1 MNKITLFGVVQG
13 VGMRPF
19 IYTLAQKLELV
30 GFVRN
35 TQVALEIILPAHKTE
50 SFLNALKKGLPPL
63 ALVEKI
69 IISPYDKTLKFN
81 DFRILES
88 KNHPLN
94 LLSQIPKDLGVCE
107 DCLREIRDKNSPYF
121 HYAFNSCAKCG
132 ARYSLLSALPY
143 DRENSAL
150 KPFKLCGF
158 CAFVYKDANNKRF
171 HIQGISCK
179 KCGITLNYKRF
190 KNDDALL
197 ECAKDIQ
204 KGKII
209 ALKGND
215 DALLECA
222 KDIQKGKIIALK
234 GLGGFALL
242 CDGRNFQTIER
253 LRLLK
258 NRPLKPF
265 ALMFKDLNT
274 AKQHAFL
281 NALECE
287 SLNST
292 SAPILLARKKPNTP
306 LAPNIAKNSP
316 FYGVILPYTPLHA
329 LLLDLLDF
337 PIVFTSANFS
347 SLPLASDEAE
357 IDALS
362 FIFDFKLT
370 HNRAIIHRIDDS
382 IAQCIDNAIRP
393 MRLAR
398 GFAPLYLTLPKR
410 SNHSPKKIL
419 ALGAEQKGHFSLL
432 DSETSILLLS
442 PFCGDLSVL
451 ENEKHFK
458 ETLNFFLKTY
468 DFKPTILACD
478 KHKNYTTTKMAF
490 DFNTPLLQ
498 VQHHHAH
505 FLANVLDA
513 LLQDPHLNHPFIGI
527 IWDGSGAYENK
538 IYGAE
543 CFVGDF
549 ERIEEIAR
557 FEEFLL
563 LGGEK
568 AIKEPK
574 RLVLEI
580 ALKHQLNKLLKRVQ
594 KHFKEDELEIFQ
606 QMHDRE
612 IQSVATN
619 SIGRLFDIVAFSL
632 DLVGTISFEA
642 ESGQVLENLALQSD
656 EIAFYP
662 FKIKNS
668 VVCLKEFYQAFE
680 KDLGVLEPERIAK
693 KFFNS
698 LVEIITALIAPFKKH
713 VVVCSGGV
721 FCNQL
726 LCEQLAKRLRG
737 LKRQYFFHKHFPP
750 NDSSIPVGQ
759 ALMAYFNPTIIKKG

>member
-35 TQVALEIILPAHKTE
+35 TQAALEIILPAHQTE
-50 SFLNALKKGLPPL
+50 SFLNALKKELPPL
-63 ALVEKI
+63 ALVEKT
-69 IISPYDKTLKFN
+69 IISPYDKALHFN

-132 ARYSLLSALPY
+132 ARYSLLNAMPY

-150 KPFKLCGF
+150 KPFKLCEF
-158 CAFVYKDANNKRF
+158 CASVYKNAHNKRF

-179 KCGITLNYKRF
+179 KCGIAFNYKRF

-197 ECAKDIQ
+197 ECAKD
-204 KGKII
+204 
-209 ALKGND
+209 L
-215 DALLECA
+215 
-222 KDIQKGKIIALK
+222 QKGKIIALK

-287 SLNST
+287 SLISA
-292 SAPILLARKKPNTP
+292 SAPILLVRKKPDTP

-347 SLPLASDEAE
+347 SLPLASDEKE
-357 IDALS
+357 IDSLH

-382 IAQCIDNAIRP
+382 IVQRVDNVIRP

-410 SNHSPKKIL
+410 SNGSPKKIL

-468 DFKPTILACD
+468 DFKPTLLACD
-478 KHKNYTTTKMAF
+478 KHKNYTTTQMAF
-490 DFNTPLLQ
+490 ELNTPLLQ

-505 FLANVLDA
+505 FLASILDA

-527 IWDGSGAYENK
+527 VWDGSGAYDNK
-538 IYGAE
+538 VYGAE
-543 CFVGDF
+543 CFVGDL
-549 ERIEEIAR
+549 ERIEEVAR
-557 FEEFLL
+557 FEEFWL
-563 LGGEK
+563 LGGQK

-594 KHFKEDELEIFQ
+594 KHFKENELEIFQ
-606 QMHDRE
+606 QMHDKK

-632 DLVGTISFEA
+632 GLVGTISFEA

-656 EIAFYP
+656 ENAFYP
-662 FKIKNS
+662 FTIKNS
-668 VVCLKEFYQAFE
+668 VVDLKEFYQAFE
-680 KDLGVLEPERIAK
+680 KDLGVLEPKRIAK

-698 LVEIITALIAPFKKH
+698 LVEIITALIAPFKEH

-726 LCEQLAKRLRG
+726 LCEQLAQRFKKLQRE
-737 LKRQYFFHKHFPP
+737 YFFHKHFPP
-750 NDSSIPVGQ
+750 NDSSIPIGQ

>member
-35 TQVALEIILPAHKTE
+35 TQAALEIILPAHKTE
-50 SFLNALKKGLPPL
+50 SFLNALKKRLPPL

-69 IISPYDKTLKFN
+69 IISPYDKALHFN
-81 DFRILES
+81 GFRILES
-88 KNHPLN
+88 KNYPLN
-94 LLSQIPKDLGVCE
+94 LLSQIPKDLGVCK

-121 HYAFNSCAKCG
+121 YYAFNSCAKCG
-132 ARYSLLSALPY
+132 ARYSLLNALPY

-150 KPFKLCGF
+150 KPFKLCEF
-158 CAFVYKDANNKRF
+158 CASVYQDPTNKRF

-179 KCGITLNYKRF
+179 KCGIALNYKRF
-190 KNDDALL
+190 K
-197 ECAKDIQ
+197 
-204 KGKII
+204 
-209 ALKGND
+209 ND

-265 ALMFKDLNT
+265 ALMFKDLNSV
-274 AKQHAFL
+274 KQHAFL

-287 SLNST
+287 SLISA
-292 SAPILLARKKPNTP
+292 SAPILLVHKKPDTQ

-347 SLPLASDEAE
+347 SLPLASDEKE
-357 IDALS
+357 IDSLH

-382 IAQCIDNAIRP
+382 IAQRVDNIIRP

-410 SNHSPKKIL
+410 SNGSPKKIL

-432 DSETSILLLS
+432 DSETSVLLLS

-468 DFKPTILACD
+468 DFKPTLLACD
-478 KHKNYTTTKMAF
+478 KHQNYTTTKMAF
-490 DFNTPLLQ
+490 ELNTPLLQ

-505 FLANVLDA
+505 FLASVLDA

-527 IWDGSGAYENK
+527 VWDGSGAYENK

-543 CFVGDF
+543 CFVGDL
-549 ERIEEIAR
+549 ERIEEVAR
-557 FEEFLL
+557 FEEFWL
-563 LGGEK
+563 LGGQK

-580 ALKHQLNKLLKRVQ
+580 ALKHQLNKLLGRVQ

-606 QMHDRE
+606 QMHDKK
-612 IQSVATN
+612 IQSIATN

-632 DLVGTISFEA
+632 DLTGTISFEA

-662 FKIKNS
+662 FEIKNS
-668 VVCLKEFYQAFE
+668 VVGLKEFYQAFE
-680 KDLGVLEPERIAK
+680 KDLGVLEPKRIAK

-698 LVEIITALIAPFKKH
+698 LVEIITALIAPFKEH

-726 LCEQLAKRLRG
+726 LCEQLAQRLRG

-750 NDSSIPVGQ
+750 NDSSIPIGQ

>member
-1 MNKITLFGVVQG
+1 MNQITLFGVVQG

-19 IYTLAQKLELV
+19 VYTLAQKLGLV
-30 GFVRN
+30 GFARN
-35 TQVALEIILPAHKTE
+35 AQAALEIVLPAHKTE

-69 IISPYDKTLKFN
+69 IISPYDKALHFN

-94 LLSQIPKDLGVCE
+94 LLSQIPKDLGVCK

-132 ARYSLLSALPY
+132 ARYSLLNALPY

-150 KPFKLCGF
+150 KPFKLCKF
-158 CAFVYKDANNKRF
+158 CASVYKDAHNKRF

-179 KCGITLNYKRF
+179 KCGIALNYKRF
-190 KNDDALL
+190 K
-197 ECAKDIQ
+197 
-204 KGKII
+204 
-209 ALKGND
+209 ND

-242 CDGRNFQTIER
+242 CDARNFQTIER

-265 ALMFKDLNT
+265 ALMFKDLKS

-292 SAPILLARKKPNTP
+292 SAPILLARKKPDTP

-347 SLPLASDEAE
+347 SLPLASDEKE
-357 IDALS
+357 IDSLH

-382 IAQCIDNAIRP
+382 IAQRVDNIIRP

-410 SNHSPKKIL
+410 SNGSPKKIL

-478 KHKNYTTTKMAF
+478 KHQNYTTTKMAF

-505 FLANVLDA
+505 FLASVLDA

-527 IWDGSGAYENK
+527 VWDGSGAYDNK
-538 IYGAE
+538 VYGAE

-557 FEEFLL
+557 FEEFWL
-563 LGGEK
+563 LGGQK

-580 ALKHQLNKLLKRVQ
+580 ALKHQLNKLLRRVQ

-606 QMHDRE
+606 QMHDKK

-680 KDLGVLEPERIAK
+680 KDLGVLEPKRIAK

-698 LVEIITALIAPFKKH
+698 LVEIITALIAPFKEH

-726 LCEQLAKRLRG
+726 LCEQLAQRLRG

-750 NDSSIPVGQ
+750 NDSSIPIGQ

>member
-1 MNKITLFGVVQG
+1 MVQG

-19 IYTLAQKLELV
+19 VYTLAQKLGLV
-30 GFVRN
+30 GFTRN
-35 TQVALEIILPAHKTE
+35 AQAALEIVLPAHKTE

-69 IISPYDKTLKFN
+69 IISPYDKALHFN

-107 DCLREIRDKNSPYF
+107 DCLCEIRDKNSPYF

-132 ARYSLLSALPY
+132 ARYSLLNALPY

-150 KPFKLCGF
+150 KPFKLCKF
-158 CAFVYKDANNKRF
+158 CASTYQDPTNKRF

-179 KCGITLNYKRF
+179 KCGIALNYKRF
-190 KNDDALL
+190 K
-197 ECAKDIQ
+197 
-204 KGKII
+204 
-209 ALKGND
+209 ND

-242 CDGRNFQTIER
+242 CDARNFQTIER

-265 ALMFKDLNT
+265 ALMFKDLNS

-292 SAPILLARKKPNTP
+292 SAPILLARKKPDTQ

-347 SLPLASDEAE
+347 SLPLASNEAE
-357 IDALS
+357 IDSLS

-370 HNRAIIHRIDDS
+370 HNRTIIHRIDDS
-382 IAQCIDNAIRP
+382 IAQHVDNAIRP

-398 GFAPLYLTLPKR
+398 GFAPLYLALPKR
-410 SNHSPKKIL
+410 SNHPPKKIL

-468 DFKPTILACD
+468 DFKPTLLACD
-478 KHKNYTTTKMAF
+478 KHQNYTTTQMAF
-490 DFNTPLLQ
+490 ELNTPLLQ

-505 FLANVLDA
+505 FLASILDA

-527 IWDGSGAYENK
+527 IWDGSGAYDNK

-549 ERIEEIAR
+549 EYIEEVAR
-557 FEEFLL
+557 FEEFWL
-563 LGGEK
+563 LGGQK

-594 KHFKEDELEIFQ
+594 KHFKEDELGIFK
-606 QMHDRE
+606 QMHDKK

-662 FKIKNS
+662 FTIKNS
-668 VVCLKEFYQAFE
+668 VVDLKAFYQAFE
-680 KDLGVLEPERIAK
+680 KDLGVLEPKRIAK

-698 LVEIITALIAPFKKH
+698 LVEIITALITPFKGH

-726 LCEQLAKRLRG
+726 LCEQLAKRFKKLQRE
-737 LKRQYFFHKHFPP
+737 YFFHKHFPP

>member
-19 IYTLAQKLELV
+19 VYTLAQKLGLV
-30 GFVRN
+30 GFARN
-35 TQVALEIILPAHKTE
+35 AQAALEIVLPAHKTE

-69 IISPYDKTLKFN
+69 VISPYDKALKFN

-132 ARYSLLSALPY
+132 ARYSLLNAMPY

-158 CAFVYKDANNKRF
+158 CASTYQDPTNKRF

-179 KCGITLNYKRF
+179 KCGIALNYKRF
-190 KNDDALL
+190 K
-197 ECAKDIQ
+197 
-204 KGKII
+204 
-209 ALKGND
+209 ND

-242 CDGRNFQTIER
+242 CDARNFQTIER

-265 ALMFKDLNT
+265 ALMFKDLKS

-281 NALECE
+281 NELECE
-287 SLNST
+287 SLSSI
-292 SAPILLARKKPNTP
+292 SAPILLARKKPDTQ

-337 PIVFTSANFS
+337 PIIFTSANFS
-347 SLPLASDEAE
+347 SLPLASDEKE
-357 IDALS
+357 IDSLH

-382 IAQCIDNAIRP
+382 IVQHMDNAIRP

-410 SNHSPKKIL
+410 SNHPPKKIL

-432 DSETSILLLS
+432 DSETSVVLLS

-468 DFKPTILACD
+468 DFKPTLLACD
-478 KHKNYTTTKMAF
+478 KHQNYTTTQMAF

-505 FLANVLDA
+505 FLASVLDA

-527 IWDGSGAYENK
+527 IWDGSGAYDNK
-538 IYGAE
+538 VYGAE
-543 CFVGDF
+543 CFVGDL
-549 ERIEEIAR
+549 ERIEEVAR
-557 FEEFLL
+557 FEEFWL
-563 LGGEK
+563 LGGQK
-568 AIKEPK
+568 AIKEPR

-606 QMHDRE
+606 QMHDKK

-656 EIAFYP
+656 ENAFYP
-662 FKIKNS
+662 FEIKNS
-668 VVCLKEFYQAFE
+668 VVRLKEFYQAFE

-698 LVEIITALIAPFKKH
+698 LIEIITALIAPFKEH

-726 LCEQLAKRLRG
+726 LCEQLAKRLKKLQRE
-737 LKRQYFFHKHFPP
+737 YFFHKHFPP

>member
-1 MNKITLFGVVQG
+1 MQYLNQTAWKFALCNDATLLNKITLFGVVQG

-19 IYTLAQKLELV
+19 IYALAQKLELV

-35 TQVALEIILPAHKTE
+35 TQAALEIILPAHKTE

-107 DCLREIRDKNSPYF
+107 DCLCEIRDKNSPYF

-132 ARYSLLSALPY
+132 ARYSLLNALPY

-158 CAFVYKDANNKRF
+158 CASTYQDPTNKRF

-209 ALKGND
+209 ALKG
-215 DALLECA
+215 
-222 KDIQKGKIIALK
+222 
-234 GLGGFALL
+234 LGGFALL
-242 CDGRNFQTIER
+242 CDARNFQTIER

-382 IAQCIDNAIRP
+382 IVQCIDNAMRP

-410 SNHSPKKIL
+410 SNDSQKKIL
-419 ALGAEQKGHFSLL
+419 AFGAEQKGHFSLL

-478 KHKNYTTTKMAF
+478 KHKNYTTTKMACG
-490 DFNTPLLQ
+490 FNTPLLQ

-505 FLANVLDA
+505 FLASVLDA
-513 LLQDPHLNHPFIGI
+513 LLQDPHLNNPFIGI

-580 ALKHQLNKLLKRVQ
+580 ALKHQLNKLLKCVQ

-606 QMHDRE
+606 QMHDRK
-612 IQSVATN
+612 IQSIATN

-632 DLVGTISFEA
+632 DLTGTISFEA
-642 ESGQVLENLALQSD
+642 ESGQILENLALQSN

-698 LVEIITALIAPFKKH
+698 LVEIITALIMPFKEH

>member
-19 IYTLAQKLELV
+19 IYTLAQKLGLV
-30 GFVRN
+30 GFARN
-35 TQVALEIILPAHKTE
+35 AQAALEIVLPAHKTE

-69 IISPYDKTLKFN
+69 VISPYDKALHFN

-121 HYAFNSCAKCG
+121 YYAFNSCAKCG
-132 ARYSLLSALPY
+132 ARYSLLNALPY

-150 KPFKLCGF
+150 KPFKLCEF
-158 CAFVYKDANNKRF
+158 CASIYQDPTNKRF

-179 KCGITLNYKRF
+179 KCGIALNYKRF

-197 ECAKDIQ
+197 ECAKD
-204 KGKII
+204 
-209 ALKGND
+209 L
-215 DALLECA
+215 
-222 KDIQKGKIIALK
+222 QKGKIIALK

-265 ALMFKDLNT
+265 ALMFKDLNS

-281 NALECE
+281 NELECE
-287 SLNST
+287 SLISA
-292 SAPILLARKKPNTP
+292 SAPILLARKKPNVK

-347 SLPLASDEAE
+347 SLPLASDEKE
-357 IDALS
+357 IDSLH

-382 IAQCIDNAIRP
+382 IAQRVDNIIRP

-410 SNHSPKKIL
+410 SNHPPKKIL

-432 DSETSILLLS
+432 DSETSVLLLS

-468 DFKPTILACD
+468 DFKPTLLACD
-478 KHKNYTTTKMAF
+478 KHQNYTTTQMAF

-505 FLANVLDA
+505 FLASVLDA

-527 IWDGSGAYENK
+527 IWDGSGAYDNK

-549 ERIEEIAR
+549 EYIEEVAR
-557 FEEFLL
+557 FEEFWL
-563 LGGEK
+563 LGGQK

-580 ALKHQLNKLLKRVQ
+580 ALKHQLNKLLKCIQ
-594 KHFKEDELEIFQ
+594 KHFKEDELEIFK
-606 QMHDRE
+606 QMHDKK

-632 DLVGTISFEA
+632 DLTGTISFEA

-662 FKIKNS
+662 FEIKNS
-668 VVCLKEFYQAFE
+668 VVGLKEFYQAFE
-680 KDLGVLEPERIAK
+680 KDLGVLEPKRIAK

-698 LVEIITALIAPFKKH
+698 LVEIITALIAPFKEH

-726 LCEQLAKRLRG
+726 LCEQLAKRFKKLQRE
-737 LKRQYFFHKHFPP
+737 YFFHKHFPP

>member
-19 IYTLAQKLELV
+19 IYALAQKLELV

-35 TQVALEIILPAHKTE
+35 TQAALEIILPAHKTE

-69 IISPYDKTLKFN
+69 IINPYDKTLKSN

-121 HYAFNSCAKCG
+121 YYAFNSCAKCG
-132 ARYSLLSALPY
+132 ARYSLLNALPY

-150 KPFKLCGF
+150 KPFKLCKF
-158 CAFVYKDANNKRF
+158 CASVYKDAHNKRF

-179 KCGITLNYKRF
+179 KCGIALNYKRF
-190 KNDDALL
+190 K
-197 ECAKDIQ
+197 
-204 KGKII
+204 
-209 ALKGND
+209 ND

-287 SLNST
+287 SLISA
-292 SAPILLARKKPNTP
+292 SAPILLARKKPDTP

-347 SLPLASDEAE
+347 SLPLASDEKE
-357 IDALS
+357 IDSLH

-382 IAQCIDNAIRP
+382 IAQRVDNVIRP

-410 SNHSPKKIL
+410 SNHPPKKIL

-478 KHKNYTTTKMAF
+478 KHQNYTTTKMAF
-490 DFNTPLLQ
+490 ELNTPLLQ

-505 FLANVLDA
+505 FLASILDA
-513 LLQDPHLNHPFIGI
+513 LLQDPHLNHLFIGI
-527 IWDGSGAYENK
+527 VWDGSGAYENK

-549 ERIEEIAR
+549 ERIEEMAR
-557 FEEFLL
+557 FEEFWL
-563 LGGEK
+563 LGGQK

-606 QMHDRE
+606 QMHDKK

-632 DLVGTISFEA
+632 DLTGTISFEA

-656 EIAFYP
+656 ESAFYP
-662 FKIKNS
+662 FTIKNS
-668 VVCLKEFYQAFE
+668 VVGLKEFYQAFE
-680 KDLGVLEPERIAK
+680 KDLGVLEPKRIAK

-698 LVEIITALIAPFKKH
+698 LVEIITALIAPFKEH

-750 NDSSIPVGQ
+750 NDSSIPIGQ

>member
-1 MNKITLFGVVQG
+1 MCNDATLLNKITLFGVVQG

-35 TQVALEIILPAHKTE
+35 TQAALEIILPAHQTE

-94 LLSQIPKDLGVCE
+94 LLSQIPKDLGMCE

-132 ARYSLLSALPY
+132 ARYSLLNALPY

-179 KCGITLNYKRF
+179 KCGIALNYKRF
-190 KNDDALL
+190 K
-197 ECAKDIQ
+197 
-204 KGKII
+204 
-209 ALKGND
+209 ND

-242 CDGRNFQTIER
+242 CDARNFQTIER

-347 SLPLASDEAE
+347 SLPLASDEVE

-382 IAQCIDNAIRP
+382 IAQCIDNAMRP

-410 SNHSPKKIL
+410 SNDSQKKIL
-419 ALGAEQKGHFSLL
+419 AFGAEQKGHFSLL

-478 KHKNYTTTKMAF
+478 KHKNYTTTKMACG
-490 DFNTPLLQ
+490 FNTPLLQ

-505 FLANVLDA
+505 FLASVLDA
-513 LLQDPHLNHPFIGI
+513 LLQDPHLNDPFIGI

-538 IYGAE
+538 VYGAE

-563 LGGEK
+563 LGGGK

-580 ALKHQLNKLLKRVQ
+580 ALKHQLNKLLERVQ

-606 QMHDRE
+606 QMHDKK
-612 IQSVATN
+612 IQSIATN

-632 DLVGTISFEA
+632 DLTGTISFEA

-698 LVEIITALIAPFKKH
+698 LTEIITALIVPFKEH

-750 NDSSIPVGQ
+750 NDSSIPIGQ

>member
-1 MNKITLFGVVQG
+1 MVQG

-35 TQVALEIILPAHKTE
+35 TQAALEIILPAHKTE

-69 IISPYDKTLKFN
+69 IISPYNKTLKFN

-132 ARYSLLSALPY
+132 ARYSLLNALPY

-158 CAFVYKDANNKRF
+158 CTFVYKDANNKRF

-179 KCGITLNYKRF
+179 KCGITLNYKHF

-197 ECAKDIQ
+197 ECT
-204 KGKII
+204 
-209 ALKGND
+209 
-215 DALLECA
+215 

-242 CDGRNFQTIER
+242 CDARNFQTIER

-274 AKQHAFL
+274 TKQHAFL

-382 IAQCIDNAIRP
+382 IVQCIDNAMHP

-410 SNHSPKKIL
+410 SNDSQKKIL

-468 DFKPTILACD
+468 DFKPTLLACD

-505 FLANVLDA
+505 FLASVLDA
-513 LLQDPHLNHPFIGI
+513 LLQDPHLNDPFIGI
-527 IWDGSGAYENK
+527 IWDGNGAYENK

-612 IQSVATN
+612 IQSTATN

-632 DLVGTISFEA
+632 DLTGTISFEA

-668 VVCLKEFYQAFE
+668 VVCLKDFYQAFE

-698 LVEIITALIAPFKKH
+698 LVEIITALIAPFKEH

-750 NDSSIPVGQ
+750 NDSSIPIGQ

>member
-35 TQVALEIILPAHKTE
+35 TQVALEIILPTHKTE

-132 ARYSLLSALPY
+132 ARYSLLNALPY

-158 CAFVYKDANNKRF
+158 CTFVYKDANNKRF

-209 ALKGND
+209 ALKG
-215 DALLECA
+215 
-222 KDIQKGKIIALK
+222 
-234 GLGGFALL
+234 LGGFALL
-242 CDGRNFQTIER
+242 CDARNFQTIER

-281 NALECE
+281 SALECE

-292 SAPILLARKKPNTP
+292 SAPILLARKKPDTQ

-337 PIVFTSANFS
+337 PIIFTSANFS

-357 IDALS
+357 IDSLS

-370 HNRAIIHRIDDS
+370 HNRAIIHKIDDS
-382 IAQCIDNAIRP
+382 IAQCIDNAMRP

-410 SNHSPKKIL
+410 SNDSQKKIL

-432 DSETSILLLS
+432 DSETSTLLLS

-478 KHKNYTTTKMAF
+478 KHKNYTTTQMAC

-505 FLANVLDA
+505 FLASILDA
-513 LLQDPHLNHPFIGI
+513 LLQDPHLNNPFIGI
-527 IWDGSGAYENK
+527 VWDGSGAYENK

-549 ERIEEIAR
+549 ERIEEVAR

-580 ALKHQLNKLLKRVQ
+580 ALRHQLNKLLKRVQ

-668 VVCLKEFYQAFE
+668 VVCLKDFYQAFE
-680 KDLGVLEPERIAK
+680 KDLGVLEPKRIAK

-698 LVEIITALIAPFKKH
+698 LTEIITALIAPFKEH

-750 NDSSIPVGQ
+750 NDSSIPIGQ

>member
-19 IYTLAQKLELV
+19 VYTLAQKLGLV
-30 GFVRN
+30 GFARN
-35 TQVALEIILPAHKTE
+35 AQAALEIVLPAHKTE

-63 ALVEKI
+63 ALIEKI
-69 IISPYDKTLKFN
+69 VISPYDKVLKFN

-132 ARYSLLSALPY
+132 ARYSLLNAMPY

-158 CAFVYKDANNKRF
+158 CASTYQDPTNKRF

-179 KCGITLNYKRF
+179 KCGIALTYKQL

-204 KGKII
+204 
-209 ALKGND
+209 
-215 DALLECA
+215 E
-222 KDIQKGKIIALK
+222 GKIIALK

-242 CDGRNFQTIER
+242 CDARNFKTIER

-265 ALMFKDLNT
+265 ALMFKDLNS

-287 SLNST
+287 SLNSV
-292 SAPILLARKKPNTP
+292 SAPILLARKKPNVK

-337 PIVFTSANFS
+337 PIIFTSANFS
-347 SLPLASDEAE
+347 SLPLASDEKE
-357 IDALS
+357 IDSLH

-370 HNRAIIHRIDDS
+370 HNRTIIHRIDDS
-382 IAQCIDNAIRP
+382 IAQRVDNAIRP

-410 SNHSPKKIL
+410 SNHSQKKIL

-432 DSETSILLLS
+432 DSETSVLLLS

-468 DFKPTILACD
+468 DFKPTLLACD
-478 KHKNYTTTKMAF
+478 KHQNYTTTKMAF
-490 DFNTPLLQ
+490 EFNTPLLQ

-505 FLANVLDA
+505 FLASVLDA

-527 IWDGSGAYENK
+527 VWDGSGAYDNK
-538 IYGAE
+538 VYGAE
-543 CFVGDF
+543 CFVGDL
-549 ERIEEIAR
+549 ERIEETAR
-557 FEEFLL
+557 FEEFWL
-563 LGGEK
+563 LGGQK
-568 AIKEPK
+568 AIKEPR

-580 ALKHQLNKLLKRVQ
+580 ALKHQLNKLLGHIQ

-606 QMHDRE
+606 QMHDKK

-662 FKIKNS
+662 FEIKNS
-668 VVCLKEFYQAFE
+668 VVGLKEFYQAFE
-680 KDLGVLEPERIAK
+680 KDLGVLEPKRIAK

-698 LVEIITALIAPFKKH
+698 LVEIITALIAPFKEH

-726 LCEQLAKRLRG
+726 LCEQLAKRLKKLQRE
-737 LKRQYFFHKHFPP
+737 YFFHKHFPP

>member
-1 MNKITLFGVVQG
+1 MCNDATLLNKITLFGVVQG

-35 TQVALEIILPAHKTE
+35 AQAALEIILPAHKTE

-69 IISPYDKTLKFN
+69 IISPYDKALHFN

-107 DCLREIRDKNSPYF
+107 DCLCEIRDKNSPYF

-132 ARYSLLSALPY
+132 ARYSLLNAMPY

-150 KPFKLCGF
+150 KPFKFCEF
-158 CAFVYKDANNKRF
+158 CASIYQDPTNKRF

-179 KCGITLNYKRF
+179 KCGIAFNYKRF

-197 ECAKDIQ
+197 ECAKD
-204 KGKII
+204 
-209 ALKGND
+209 L
-215 DALLECA
+215 
-222 KDIQKGKIIALK
+222 QKGKIIALK

-265 ALMFKDLNT
+265 ALMFKDLKS

-281 NALECE
+281 NELECE

-292 SAPILLARKKPNTP
+292 SAPILLARKKPDTQ

-347 SLPLASDEAE
+347 SLPLASDEKE
-357 IDALS
+357 IDSLH

-382 IAQCIDNAIRP
+382 IVQRVDNIIRP

-398 GFAPLYLTLPKR
+398 GFAPLYLALPKR
-410 SNHSPKKIL
+410 SNCSQQKIL

-468 DFKPTILACD
+468 DFKPTLLACD
-478 KHKNYTTTKMAF
+478 KHQNYTTTQMAF

-505 FLANVLDA
+505 FLASVLDA

-543 CFVGDF
+543 CFVGDL
-549 ERIEEIAR
+549 ERIEEVAR
-557 FEEFLL
+557 FEEFWL
-563 LGGEK
+563 LGGQK

-580 ALKHQLNKLLKRVQ
+580 ALKHQLNKLLKRIQ

-606 QMHDRE
+606 QMHDKK

-632 DLVGTISFEA
+632 DLTGTISFEA

-656 EIAFYP
+656 ESAFYP
-662 FKIKNS
+662 FEIKNS
-668 VVCLKEFYQAFE
+668 VVGLKAFYQAFE
-680 KDLGVLEPERIAK
+680 KDLGVLEPKRIAK

-698 LVEIITALIAPFKKH
+698 LVEIITALIAPFKEH

-750 NDSSIPVGQ
+750 NDSSIPIGQ

>member
-1 MNKITLFGVVQG
+1 MCNDATLLNKITLFGVVQG

-30 GFVRN
+30 GFARN
-35 TQVALEIILPAHKTE
+35 TQAALEIVLPAHKTE

-69 IISPYDKTLKFN
+69 IISPYDKALHFN
-81 DFRILES
+81 GFRILES

-94 LLSQIPKDLGVCE
+94 LLSQIPKDLGMCK

-132 ARYSLLSALPY
+132 ARYSLLNAMPY

-150 KPFKLCGF
+150 KPFKLCEF
-158 CAFVYKDANNKRF
+158 CASIYQDPRNKRF

-179 KCGITLNYKRF
+179 KCGIALNYKRF
-190 KNDDALL
+190 K
-197 ECAKDIQ
+197 
-204 KGKII
+204 
-209 ALKGND
+209 ND

-242 CDGRNFQTIER
+242 CDARNVQTIEK

-281 NALECE
+281 NELECE

-292 SAPILLARKKPNTP
+292 SAPILLARKKPDTK

-382 IAQCIDNAIRP
+382 IAQRVDNIIRP

-410 SNHSPKKIL
+410 SNCSPKKIL

-468 DFKPTILACD
+468 DFKPTLLACD
-478 KHKNYTTTKMAF
+478 KHKNYTTTQMAF
-490 DFNTPLLQ
+490 DFNTPLMQ

-505 FLANVLDA
+505 FLASVLDA

-543 CFVGDF
+543 CFVGDL

-563 LGGEK
+563 LGGQK

-574 RLVLEI
+574 RLVLEM

-594 KHFKEDELEIFQ
+594 KHFKEEELEIFQ
-606 QMHDRE
+606 QMHDKK
-612 IQSVATN
+612 IQSIATN

-668 VVCLKEFYQAFE
+668 VVCLKDFYQAFE
-680 KDLGVLEPERIAK
+680 KDLGVLEPKRIAK

-698 LVEIITALIAPFKKH
+698 LVEIITALIAPFKEH

-750 NDSSIPVGQ
+750 NDSSIPIGQ

>member
-1 MNKITLFGVVQG
+1 MQYLNQTAWKFALCNDATLLNKITLFGVVQG

-69 IISPYDKTLKFN
+69 IISPYDKTLKSN

-107 DCLREIRDKNSPYF
+107 NCLREIRDKNSPYF

-132 ARYSLLSALPY
+132 ARYSLLNALPY

-179 KCGITLNYKRF
+179 KCGITLNYKCF
-190 KNDDALL
+190 K
-197 ECAKDIQ
+197 
-204 KGKII
+204 
-209 ALKGND
+209 ND

-242 CDGRNFQTIER
+242 CDARNFQTIER

-287 SLNST
+287 SLNSIST
-292 SAPILLARKKPNTP
+292 PILLARKKPNTP

-382 IAQCIDNAIRP
+382 IVQCIDNAMRP

-410 SNHSPKKIL
+410 SNDSQKKIL
-419 ALGAEQKGHFSLL
+419 AFGAEQKGHFSLL

-478 KHKNYTTTKMAF
+478 KHKNYTTTKMAC

-505 FLANVLDA
+505 FLASVLDA
-513 LLQDPHLNHPFIGI
+513 LLQDPHLNNPFIGI

-549 ERIEEIAR
+549 ERIEEVAR

-580 ALKHQLNKLLKRVQ
+580 ALKHQLNKLLKCVQ

-606 QMHDRE
+606 QMHDRK
-612 IQSVATN
+612 IQSIATN

-680 KDLGVLEPERIAK
+680 KDLGVLESERIAK

-698 LVEIITALIAPFKKH
+698 LVEIITALIVPFKEH

>member
-1 MNKITLFGVVQG
+1 MCNNATLLNQITLFGVVQG

-19 IYTLAQKLELV
+19 VYTLAQKLGLV

-35 TQVALEIILPAHKTE
+35 TQAALEIILPAQKTE

-69 IISPYDKTLKFN
+69 IISPYDKALHFN

-132 ARYSLLSALPY
+132 ARYSLLNALPY

-158 CAFVYKDANNKRF
+158 CASVYKNATNKRF

-179 KCGITLNYKRF
+179 KCGIALTYKRF
-190 KNDDALL
+190 NNDDALL
-197 ECAKDIQ
+197 ECT
-204 KGKII
+204 
-209 ALKGND
+209 
-215 DALLECA
+215 

-242 CDGRNFQTIER
+242 CDARNFQTIER

-265 ALMFKDLNT
+265 ALMFKDLNS

-281 NALECE
+281 NELECE

-292 SAPILLARKKPNTP
+292 SAPILLARKKSDTQ

-329 LLLDLLDF
+329 LLLDLLDS

-347 SLPLASDEAE
+347 SLPLASDEKE
-357 IDALS
+357 INSLH

-382 IAQCIDNAIRP
+382 IAQRVDNAIRP

-410 SNHSPKKIL
+410 SNHPPKKIL

-432 DSETSILLLS
+432 DSETSVVLLS

-468 DFKPTILACD
+468 DFKPTLLACD
-478 KHKNYTTTKMAF
+478 KHQNYTTTKMAF

-505 FLANVLDA
+505 FLASVLDA

-527 IWDGSGAYENK
+527 VWDGSGAYENK
-538 IYGAE
+538 VYGAE

-557 FEEFLL
+557 FEEFWL
-563 LGGEK
+563 LGGQK
-568 AIKEPK
+568 AIKEPR

-580 ALKHQLNKLLKRVQ
+580 ALKHQLNKLLGRIQ
-594 KHFKEDELEIFQ
+594 KHFKEDELGIFK
-606 QMHDRE
+606 QMHDKK

-662 FKIKNS
+662 FEIKNS
-668 VVCLKEFYQAFE
+668 VVGLKEFYQAFE
-680 KDLGVLEPERIAK
+680 KDLGVLEPKRIAK

-698 LVEIITALIAPFKKH
+698 LVEIITALIAPFKGH

-726 LCEQLAKRLRG
+726 LCEQLAKRFKKLQRE
-737 LKRQYFFHKHFPP
+737 YFFHKHFPP

-759 ALMAYFNPTIIKKG
+759 ALMAYFNPTIIKKE

>member
-19 IYTLAQKLELV
+19 VYTLAQKLGLV
-30 GFVRN
+30 GFARN
-35 TQVALEIILPAHKTE
+35 AQAALEVVLPAHKTE

-69 IISPYDKTLKFN
+69 IISPYDKALHFN

-158 CAFVYKDANNKRF
+158 CASVYKDANNKRF

-179 KCGITLNYKRF
+179 KCGIALTYK
-190 KNDDALL
+190 
-197 ECAKDIQ
+197 Q
-204 KGKII
+204 
-209 ALKGND
+209 LKND

-234 GLGGFALL
+234 GLGGFAFL
-242 CDGRNFQTIER
+242 CDARNFQTIER

-265 ALMFKDLNT
+265 ALMFKDLNA

-281 NALECE
+281 NELECE
-287 SLNST
+287 SLSSI
-292 SAPILLARKKPNTP
+292 SAPILLARKKPDTQ

-329 LLLDLLDF
+329 LLLDLLDS
-337 PIVFTSANFS
+337 PIIFTSANFS
-347 SLPLASDEAE
+347 SLPLSSDEKE
-357 IDALS
+357 INSLH

-382 IAQCIDNAIRP
+382 IAQRVDNAIRP

-410 SNHSPKKIL
+410 SNHPQKKIL

-432 DSETSILLLS
+432 DSETSVVLLS

-468 DFKPTILACD
+468 DFKPTLLACD
-478 KHKNYTTTKMAF
+478 KHQNYTTTKMAF
-490 DFNTPLLQ
+490 EFNTPLLQ

-505 FLANVLDA
+505 FLASVLDA

-527 IWDGSGAYENK
+527 VWDGSGAYENK
-538 IYGAE
+538 VYGAE
-543 CFVGDF
+543 CFVGDL
-549 ERIEEIAR
+549 ERIEEVAR
-557 FEEFLL
+557 FEEFWL
-563 LGGEK
+563 LGGQK
-568 AIKEPK
+568 AIKEPR

-594 KHFKEDELEIFQ
+594 KHFKEDELGIFK
-606 QMHDRE
+606 QMHDKK

-632 DLVGTISFEA
+632 GVVGTISFEA

-662 FKIKNS
+662 FEIKNS
-668 VVCLKEFYQAFE
+668 VVRLKEFYQAFE
-680 KDLGVLEPERIAK
+680 KDLGVLEPNRIAK

-698 LVEIITALIAPFKKH
+698 LVEIITALIAPFKGH

-726 LCEQLAKRLRG
+726 LCEQLAKRLKKLQRE
-737 LKRQYFFHKHFPP
+737 YFFHKHFPP

>member
-30 GFVRN
+30 GFVCN
-35 TQVALEIILPAHKTE
+35 TQAALEIILPIQKTE
-50 SFLNALKKGLPPL
+50 SFLNALKKELPPL

-69 IISPYDKTLKFN
+69 IISPYNKALHFN

-94 LLSQIPKDLGVCE
+94 LLSQIPKDLGVCD

-121 HYAFNSCAKCG
+121 RYAFNSCAKCG
-132 ARYSLLSALPY
+132 ARYSLLNALPY

-150 KPFKLCGF
+150 KPFKLCEF
-158 CAFVYKDANNKRF
+158 CAFVYKDTTNKRF

-179 KCGITLNYKRF
+179 KCGITLNYKQL
-190 KNDDALL
+190 ND
-197 ECAKDIQ
+197 
-204 KGKII
+204 
-209 ALKGND
+209 D

-234 GLGGFALL
+234 GLGGFALV
-242 CDGRNFQTIER
+242 CDARNFQTIER

-287 SLNST
+287 SLRSAN
-292 SAPILLARKKPNTP
+292 APILLAHKKPNTQ

-329 LLLDLLDF
+329 LLLDSLNF
-337 PIVFTSANFS
+337 PIVFTSANFN
-347 SLPLASDEAE
+347 SLPLASDEKE
-357 IDALS
+357 LDRFH

-382 IAQCIDNAIRP
+382 IVQCVDNMIRP

-410 SNHSPKKIL
+410 SHDTPKKIL

-432 DSETSILLLS
+432 DSETSVLLLS

-458 ETLNFFLKTY
+458 ETLHFFLNAY
-468 DFKPTILACD
+468 DFKPTLLACD
-478 KHKNYTTTKMAF
+478 EHKNYTTTKMACE
-490 DFNTPLLQ
+490 FNAPLLQ

-505 FLANVLDA
+505 FLASMLDA
-513 LLQDPHLNHPFIGI
+513 LLQDPNLNYPFIGI
-527 IWDGSGAYENK
+527 VWDGSGAYENK

-549 ERIEEIAR
+549 ERIEEAAR

-563 LGGEK
+563 LGGQK
-568 AIKEPK
+568 AIKDPK

-580 ALKHQLNKLLKRVQ
+580 SLKHQLNKLLKRIQ
-594 KHFKEDELEIFQ
+594 KHFKEDEIEIFK
-606 QMHDRE
+606 QMHDKE

-632 DLVGTISFEA
+632 GAVKTISFEA
-642 ESGQVLENLALQSD
+642 ESGQVLENLALQS
-656 EIAFYP
+656 EESAFYP

-668 VVCLKEFYQAFE
+668 VVGLEEFYQALE
-680 KDLGVLEPERIAK
+680 KDLDILEPKHIAK

-698 LVEIITALIAPFKKH
+698 LIEIITALIAPFKEH
-713 VVVCSGGV
+713 IVVCSGGV

-726 LCEQLAKRLRG
+726 LCEQLAKRFKTLQR
-737 LKRQYFFHKHFPP
+737 KYFFHKHFPP

-759 ALMAYFNPTIIKKG
+759 ALMAYFNPTIVRKG

>member
-1 MNKITLFGVVQG
+1 MVQG

-19 IYTLAQKLELV
+19 VYTLAQKLGLV
-30 GFVRN
+30 GFTRN
-35 TQVALEIILPAHKTE
+35 TQAALEIVLPAHKTE

-69 IISPYDKTLKFN
+69 IISPYDKALHFN

-107 DCLREIRDKNSPYF
+107 DCLREIRDENSPYF

-132 ARYSLLSALPY
+132 ARYSLLNALPY

-158 CAFVYKDANNKRF
+158 CASVYKDAHNKRF

-179 KCGITLNYKRF
+179 KCGIALNYK
-190 KNDDALL
+190 
-197 ECAKDIQ
+197 Q
-204 KGKII
+204 
-209 ALKGND
+209 LKND

-234 GLGGFALL
+234 GLGGFALV
-242 CDGRNFQTIER
+242 CDARNFQTIER

-265 ALMFKDLNT
+265 ALMFKDLNS

-292 SAPILLARKKPNTP
+292 SAPILLARKKSDTQ

-329 LLLDLLDF
+329 LLLDLLDS
-337 PIVFTSANFS
+337 PIIFTSANFS
-347 SLPLASDEAE
+347 SLPLASDEKE
-357 IDALS
+357 IDSLH

-382 IAQCIDNAIRP
+382 IAQRVDNIIRP

-410 SNHSPKKIL
+410 SNHPPKKIL

-432 DSETSILLLS
+432 DSETSVVLLS

-468 DFKPTILACD
+468 DFKPTLLACD
-478 KHKNYTTTKMAF
+478 KHQNYTTTKMAF

-505 FLANVLDA
+505 FLASVLDA
-513 LLQDPHLNHPFIGI
+513 SLQDPHLNHPFIGI
-527 IWDGSGAYENK
+527 VWDGSGAYENK

-557 FEEFLL
+557 FEEFWL
-563 LGGEK
+563 LGGQK
-568 AIKEPK
+568 AIKEPI

-580 ALKHQLNKLLKRVQ
+580 ALKHQLNKLLGRIQ
-594 KHFKEDELEIFQ
+594 KHFKEDELGIFQ
-606 QMHDRE
+606 QMHDKK

-662 FKIKNS
+662 FEIKNS
-668 VVCLKEFYQAFE
+668 VVRLKEFYQAFE

-698 LVEIITALIAPFKKH
+698 LVEIITALIAPFKGH

-726 LCEQLAKRLRG
+726 LCEQLAKRLKKLQRE
-737 LKRQYFFHKHFPP
+737 YFFHKHFPP

>member
-35 TQVALEIILPAHKTE
+35 TQAALEIILPAHKTE

-63 ALVEKI
+63 ALVEKTI
-69 IISPYDKTLKFN
+69 IGPYDKALHFN

-88 KNHPLN
+88 KNYPLN
-94 LLSQIPKDLGVCE
+94 LLSQIPKDLGVCK

-132 ARYSLLSALPY
+132 ARYSLLNALPY

-150 KPFKLCGF
+150 KPFKLCEF
-158 CAFVYKDANNKRF
+158 CASVYQDPTNKRF

-190 KNDDALL
+190 K
-197 ECAKDIQ
+197 
-204 KGKII
+204 
-209 ALKGND
+209 ND

-265 ALMFKDLNT
+265 ALMFKDLKS

-292 SAPILLARKKPNTP
+292 SAPILLARKKPNTQ

-337 PIVFTSANFS
+337 PIIFTSANFS

-357 IDALS
+357 IDSLS

-382 IAQCIDNAIRP
+382 IVQRVDNIIRP

-398 GFAPLYLTLPKR
+398 GFAPLYLALPKR
-410 SNHSPKKIL
+410 SNGSPKKIL
-419 ALGAEQKGHFSLL
+419 ALGAQQKGHFSLL

-468 DFKPTILACD
+468 DFKPTLLACD
-478 KHKNYTTTKMAF
+478 KHQNYTTTKMAF
-490 DFNTPLLQ
+490 ELNTPLLQ

-505 FLANVLDA
+505 FLASVLDA

-527 IWDGSGAYENK
+527 IWDGSGAYDNK
-538 IYGAE
+538 VYGAE
-543 CFVGDF
+543 CFVGDL
-549 ERIEEIAR
+549 ERIEEVAR
-557 FEEFLL
+557 FEEFWL
-563 LGGEK
+563 LGGQK

-594 KHFKEDELEIFQ
+594 KHFKEDELEIFK
-606 QMHDRE
+606 QMHDKK
-612 IQSVATN
+612 IQSIATN

-632 DLVGTISFEA
+632 DLTGTISFEA

-656 EIAFYP
+656 EIAFY
-662 FKIKNS
+662 
-668 VVCLKEFYQAFE
+668 
-680 KDLGVLEPERIAK
+680 
-693 KFFNS
+693 
-698 LVEIITALIAPFKKH
+698 
-713 VVVCSGGV
+713 
-721 FCNQL
+721 
-726 LCEQLAKRLRG
+726 
-737 LKRQYFFHKHFPP
+737 
-750 NDSSIPVGQ
+750 
-759 ALMAYFNPTIIKKG
+759 

>member
-1 MNKITLFGVVQG
+1 MCNDATLLNKITLFGVVQG

-19 IYTLAQKLELV
+19 IYILAQKLELV

-35 TQVALEIILPAHKTE
+35 TQAALEIILPTHQTE

-69 IISPYDKTLKFN
+69 IISPYDKALKFN

-132 ARYSLLSALPY
+132 ARYSLLNTLPY

-179 KCGITLNYKRF
+179 KCGITLNYKHF
-190 KNDDALL
+190 K
-197 ECAKDIQ
+197 
-204 KGKII
+204 
-209 ALKGND
+209 ND

-242 CDGRNFQTIER
+242 CDARNFQTIER

-265 ALMFKDLNT
+265 ALMFKNLNT

-292 SAPILLARKKPNTP
+292 SAPILLARKKSNTP

-337 PIVFTSANFS
+337 PIVFTSANFN

-382 IAQCIDNAIRP
+382 IAQRIDNAMRP

-410 SNHSPKKIL
+410 SNDSQKKIL

-432 DSETSILLLS
+432 DSATSILLLS

-505 FLANVLDA
+505 FLASVLDA

-549 ERIEEIAR
+549 ERIEEVAR

-632 DLVGTISFEA
+632 DLTGTISFEA

-698 LVEIITALIAPFKKH
+698 LTEIITALIAPFKEH

-726 LCEQLAKRLRG
+726 LCEQLAKRLKG

-750 NDSSIPVGQ
+750 NDSSIPIGQ

>member
-1 MNKITLFGVVQG
+1 MCNDATLLNKITLFGVVQG

-35 TQVALEIILPAHKTE
+35 TQAALEIILPAHKTE

-69 IISPYDKTLKFN
+69 IISPYDKALKFN

-94 LLSQIPKDLGVCE
+94 LLSQIPKDLGVCK
-107 DCLREIRDKNSPYF
+107 DCLREIRDKNSPYSY
-121 HYAFNSCAKCG
+121 YAFNSCAKCG
-132 ARYSLLSALPY
+132 ARYSLLNALPY

-209 ALKGND
+209 ALKG
-215 DALLECA
+215 
-222 KDIQKGKIIALK
+222 
-234 GLGGFALL
+234 LGGFALL
-242 CDGRNFQTIER
+242 CDARNFQTIER

-357 IDALS
+357 IDSLS

-382 IAQCIDNAIRP
+382 IAQCIDNAMRP

-410 SNHSPKKIL
+410 SNDSQKKIL

-432 DSETSILLLS
+432 DSETSTLLLS

-478 KHKNYTTTKMAF
+478 KHQNYTTTKMACG
-490 DFNTPLLQ
+490 FNTPLLQ

-505 FLANVLDA
+505 FLASVLDA
-513 LLQDPHLNHPFIGI
+513 LLQDPHLNDPFIGI

-538 IYGAE
+538 VYGAE

-580 ALKHQLNKLLKRVQ
+580 ALKHQLNKLLERVQ

-632 DLVGTISFEA
+632 DLTGTISFEA

-698 LVEIITALIAPFKKH
+698 LVEIITALIMPFKEH

>member
-1 MNKITLFGVVQG
+1 MRNDATLLNKITLFGVVQG

-35 TQVALEIILPAHKTE
+35 TQAALEIILPAHKTE
-50 SFLNALKKGLPPL
+50 SFLNALKKRLPPL

-69 IISPYDKTLKFN
+69 IIGPYDKALHFN
-81 DFRILES
+81 GFRILES
-88 KNHPLN
+88 KNYPLN
-94 LLSQIPKDLGVCE
+94 LLSQIPKDLGVCK

-121 HYAFNSCAKCG
+121 HYTFNSCAKCG
-132 ARYSLLSALPY
+132 ARYSLLNALPY

-150 KPFKLCGF
+150 KPFKLCKF
-158 CAFVYKDANNKRF
+158 CASVYKDPTNKRF

-197 ECAKDIQ
+197 ECAKDLQ
-204 KGKII
+204 R
-209 ALKGND
+209 
-215 DALLECA
+215 
-222 KDIQKGKIIALK
+222 GKIIALK

-265 ALMFKDLNT
+265 ALMFKDLES

-287 SLNST
+287 SLISAST
-292 SAPILLARKKPNTP
+292 PILLVRKKPNVQ

-382 IAQCIDNAIRP
+382 IVQRVDNIIRP

-410 SNHSPKKIL
+410 SNHPPKKIL

-432 DSETSILLLS
+432 DSETSVLLLS

-468 DFKPTILACD
+468 DFKPTLLACD
-478 KHKNYTTTKMAF
+478 KHKNYTTTKMVF

-505 FLANVLDA
+505 FLASVLDA

-538 IYGAE
+538 VYGAE

-549 ERIEEIAR
+549 ERIEEVAR
-557 FEEFLL
+557 FEEFWL
-563 LGGEK
+563 LGGQK

-594 KHFKEDELEIFQ
+594 KHFKEDELEIFK
-606 QMHDRE
+606 QMHDKK

-698 LVEIITALIAPFKKH
+698 LVEIITALIAPFKGH

-726 LCEQLAKRLRG
+726 LCEQLAQRLRG
-737 LKRQYFFHKHFPP
+737 LKREYFFHKHFPP
-750 NDSSIPVGQ
+750 NDSSIPIGQ

>member
-19 IYTLAQKLELV
+19 IYTLAQKLGLV

-35 TQVALEIILPAHKTE
+35 AQAALEIILPAHKTE

-69 IISPYDKTLKFN
+69 IISPYDKALHFN

-88 KNHPLN
+88 KNRPLN

-132 ARYSLLSALPY
+132 ARYSLLNALPY

-150 KPFKLCGF
+150 KPFKLCKF
-158 CAFVYKDANNKRF
+158 CTSVYKDAHNKRF

-179 KCGITLNYKRF
+179 KCGIALNYKRF
-190 KNDDALL
+190 K
-197 ECAKDIQ
+197 
-204 KGKII
+204 
-209 ALKGND
+209 ND

-242 CDGRNFQTIER
+242 CDARNFQTIER

-281 NALECE
+281 NELECE

-292 SAPILLARKKPNTP
+292 SAPILLARKKPDTQ

-347 SLPLASDEAE
+347 SLPLASDEKE
-357 IDALS
+357 IDSLH

-382 IAQCIDNAIRP
+382 IVQRVDNAIRP

-398 GFAPLYLTLPKR
+398 GFAPLYLALPKR
-410 SNHSPKKIL
+410 SNCSPKKIL

-432 DSETSILLLS
+432 DSETSVLLLS

-468 DFKPTILACD
+468 DFKPTLLACD
-478 KHKNYTTTKMAF
+478 KHQNYTTTQMAF
-490 DFNTPLLQ
+490 EFNTPLLQ

-505 FLANVLDA
+505 FLASILDA

-527 IWDGSGAYENK
+527 VWDGSGAYENK

-543 CFVGDF
+543 CFIGDL
-549 ERIEEIAR
+549 ERIEEVAR
-557 FEEFLL
+557 FEEFWL
-563 LGGEK
+563 LGGQK
-568 AIKEPK
+568 AIKEPR

-580 ALKHQLNKLLKRVQ
+580 ALKHQLNKLLGRIQ
-594 KHFKEDELEIFQ
+594 KHFKEDELGIFK
-606 QMHDRE
+606 QMHDKK

-632 DLVGTISFEA
+632 DLTGTISFEA

-662 FKIKNS
+662 FEIKNS
-668 VVCLKEFYQAFE
+668 VVGLKAFYQAFE
-680 KDLGVLEPERIAK
+680 KDLGVLEPKRIAK

-698 LVEIITALIAPFKKH
+698 LVEIITALIAPFKGH

-726 LCEQLAKRLRG
+726 LCEQLAKRLKKLQRE
-737 LKRQYFFHKHFPP
+737 YFFHKHFPP
-750 NDSSIPVGQ
+750 NDSSIPIGQ

>member
-1 MNKITLFGVVQG
+1 MCNDATLLNKITLFGVVQG

-35 TQVALEIILPAHKTE
+35 TQAALEIILPTHQTE

-69 IISPYDKTLKFN
+69 IIKPFYDKTLKFN

-94 LLSQIPKDLGVCE
+94 LLSQIPKDLGVCK

-132 ARYSLLSALPY
+132 ARYSLLNALPY

-158 CAFVYKDANNKRF
+158 CTFVYKDANNKRF

-197 ECAKDIQ
+197 ECT
-204 KGKII
+204 
-209 ALKGND
+209 
-215 DALLECA
+215 

-242 CDGRNFQTIER
+242 CDARNFQTIER

-337 PIVFTSANFS
+337 PIIFTSANFS

-382 IAQCIDNAIRP
+382 IVQCIDNAMRP

-410 SNHSPKKIL
+410 SNDSQKKIL

-432 DSETSILLLS
+432 DSETSTLLLS

-478 KHKNYTTTKMAF
+478 KHKNYTTTKMAC

-505 FLANVLDA
+505 FLASVLDA

-549 ERIEEIAR
+549 ERIEEVAR

-632 DLVGTISFEA
+632 DLTGTISFEA

-698 LVEIITALIAPFKKH
+698 LTEIITALIAPFKEH

-726 LCEQLAKRLRG
+726 LCEQLAQRLRG

>member
-1 MNKITLFGVVQG
+1 MCNDATLLNKITLFGVVQG

-35 TQVALEIILPAHKTE
+35 TQAALEIILPTHQTE

-81 DFRILES
+81 GFRILES

-107 DCLREIRDKNSPYF
+107 DCLCEIRDKNSPYF

-158 CAFVYKDANNKRF
+158 CTSTYQDPTNKRF

-209 ALKGND
+209 ALKG
-215 DALLECA
+215 
-222 KDIQKGKIIALK
+222 
-234 GLGGFALL
+234 LGGFALL
-242 CDGRNFQTIER
+242 CDARNFQTIER

-347 SLPLASDEAE
+347 SLPLASDEVE

-382 IAQCIDNAIRP
+382 IAQCIDNAMRP

-410 SNHSPKKIL
+410 SNDSQKKIL

-505 FLANVLDA
+505 FLASVLDA
-513 LLQDPHLNHPFIGI
+513 LLQDPHLNNPFIGI
-527 IWDGSGAYENK
+527 VWDGSGAYENK

-549 ERIEEIAR
+549 ERIEEMAR

-606 QMHDRE
+606 QMHDRG

-632 DLVGTISFEA
+632 DLTGTISFEA

-662 FKIKNS
+662 FEIKNS
-668 VVCLKEFYQAFE
+668 VVCLKDFYQAFE

-698 LVEIITALIAPFKKH
+698 LTEIISALIAPFKEY

-750 NDSSIPVGQ
+750 NDSSIPIGQ

>member
-19 IYTLAQKLELV
+19 IYALAQKLELV

-35 TQVALEIILPAHKTE
+35 TQAALEIILPAHQTE

-69 IISPYDKTLKFN
+69 IISPYDKALHFN

-94 LLSQIPKDLGVCE
+94 LLSQIPKDLGVCK
-107 DCLREIRDKNSPYF
+107 DCLCEIRDKNSPYF

-132 ARYSLLSALPY
+132 ARYSLLNAMPY

-150 KPFKLCGF
+150 KPFKLCKF
-158 CAFVYKDANNKRF
+158 CASTYQDPTNKRF
-171 HIQGISCK
+171 HIQGTSCK
-179 KCGITLNYKRF
+179 KCGITLNYKRS
-190 KNDDALL
+190 K
-197 ECAKDIQ
+197 
-204 KGKII
+204 
-209 ALKGND
+209 ND

-287 SLNST
+287 SLNSA

-357 IDALS
+357 IDSLS

-382 IAQCIDNAIRP
+382 IVQHVDNIIRP

-398 GFAPLYLTLPKR
+398 GFAPLYLALPKR
-410 SNHSPKKIL
+410 SNGSPKKIL

-468 DFKPTILACD
+468 DFKPTLLACD
-478 KHKNYTTTKMAF
+478 KHKNYTTTQMAF
-490 DFNTPLLQ
+490 EFNTPLLQ

-505 FLANVLDA
+505 FLASILDA

-527 IWDGSGAYENK
+527 VWDGSGAYGNK

-543 CFVGDF
+543 CFVGDL
-549 ERIEEIAR
+549 ERIEETAR
-557 FEEFLL
+557 FEEFWL
-563 LGGEK
+563 LGGQK

-580 ALKHQLNKLLKRVQ
+580 SLKHQLNKLLKRVQ

-606 QMHDRE
+606 QMHDKK
-612 IQSVATN
+612 IQSIATN

-662 FKIKNS
+662 FEIKNS
-668 VVCLKEFYQAFE
+668 VVGLKEFYQAFE
-680 KDLGVLEPERIAK
+680 KDLGVLEPKRIAK

-698 LVEIITALIAPFKKH
+698 LVEIITALITPFKEH

-726 LCEQLAKRLRG
+726 LCEQLAQRLRG

-750 NDSSIPVGQ
+750 NDSSIPIGQ

>member
-1 MNKITLFGVVQG
+1 
-13 VGMRPF
+13 MRPF
-19 IYTLAQKLELV
+19 VYTLAQKLELV

-35 TQVALEIILPAHKTE
+35 TQAALEVILPAHKTGP
-50 SFLNALKKGLPPL
+50 FLNALKKGLPPL

-69 IISPYDKTLKFN
+69 IISPYDKALNFN

-94 LLSQIPKDLGVCE
+94 LLSQIPKDLGVCK

-132 ARYSLLSALPY
+132 ARYSLLNALPY

-158 CAFVYKDANNKRF
+158 CTFVYKDTNNKRF

-209 ALKGND
+209 ALKG
-215 DALLECA
+215 
-222 KDIQKGKIIALK
+222 
-234 GLGGFALL
+234 LGGFALL
-242 CDGRNFQTIER
+242 CDARNFQTIER

-281 NALECE
+281 SALECE

-292 SAPILLARKKPNTP
+292 SAPILLARKKPDTP

-337 PIVFTSANFS
+337 PIVFTSANFN

-357 IDALS
+357 IDALN

-370 HNRAIIHRIDDS
+370 HNRTIIHRIDDS
-382 IAQCIDNAIRP
+382 IAQCIDNAMRP

-410 SNHSPKKIL
+410 SNDSQKKIL

-468 DFKPTILACD
+468 DFKPTLLACD
-478 KHKNYTTTKMAF
+478 KHKNYTTTKMAC

-505 FLANVLDA
+505 FLASVLDA

-549 ERIEEIAR
+549 ERIEEVAR

-580 ALKHQLNKLLKRVQ
+580 ALKHQLNKLLERVQ

-632 DLVGTISFEA
+632 DLTGTISFEA

-680 KDLGVLEPERIAK
+680 KDLGVLEPERIAN

-698 LVEIITALIAPFKKH
+698 LVEIITALIVPFKEH

>member
-1 MNKITLFGVVQG
+1 
-13 VGMRPF
+13 MRPF
-19 IYTLAQKLELV
+19 IYTLAQELELV

-35 TQVALEIILPAHKTE
+35 TQAALEIVLPVHQTE

-63 ALVEKI
+63 ALVGKI
-69 IISPYDKTLKFN
+69 LINPYDKALKSN

-121 HYAFNSCAKCG
+121 RYAFNSCAKCG
-132 ARYSLLSALPY
+132 ARYSLLNALPY

-158 CAFVYKDANNKRF
+158 CAFVYKDATNKRF

-209 ALKGND
+209 ALKG
-215 DALLECA
+215 
-222 KDIQKGKIIALK
+222 
-234 GLGGFALL
+234 LGGFALV
-242 CDGRNFQTIER
+242 CDARNFQTIER

-281 NALECE
+281 DALECE
-287 SLNST
+287 SLNSAST
-292 SAPILLARKKPNTP
+292 PILLARKKPNTQ
-306 LAPNIAKNSP
+306 LAQNIAKNSP

-347 SLPLASDEAE
+347 SLPLASDEKE
-357 IDALS
+357 IDSLH

-382 IAQCIDNAIRP
+382 IAQRVDNVIRP

-410 SNHSPKKIL
+410 SNCSPKKIL

-432 DSETSILLLS
+432 DSATSILLLS
-442 PFCGDLSVL
+442 PFCGNLSVL

-468 DFKPTILACD
+468 DFKPTLLACD

-505 FLANVLDA
+505 FLASVLDA

-549 ERIEEIAR
+549 ECIEEVAR

-563 LGGEK
+563 LGREK

-606 QMHDRE
+606 QMHDRG

-662 FKIKNS
+662 FKIKNGM
-668 VVCLKEFYQAFE
+668 VCLKEFYQAFE

-698 LVEIITALIAPFKKH
+698 LTEIISALIAPFKEH

>member
-35 TQVALEIILPAHKTE
+35 TQAALEIILPAHKTE

-81 DFRILES
+81 GFRILES

-94 LLSQIPKDLGVCE
+94 LLSQIPKDLGVCK

-121 HYAFNSCAKCG
+121 YYAFNSCAKCG
-132 ARYSLLSALPY
+132 ARYSLLNALPY
-143 DRENSAL
+143 DRKNSAL
-150 KPFKLCGF
+150 KPFKLCEF
-158 CAFVYKDANNKRF
+158 CAFVYQDPTNKRF

-179 KCGITLNYKRF
+179 KCGIALTYKRF
-190 KNDDALL
+190 K
-197 ECAKDIQ
+197 
-204 KGKII
+204 
-209 ALKGND
+209 ND

-242 CDGRNFQTIER
+242 CDARNFQTIER

-265 ALMFKDLNT
+265 ALMFKDLNVV
-274 AKQHAFL
+274 KQHAFL
-281 NALECE
+281 NELECE
-287 SLNST
+287 SLSSI
-292 SAPILLARKKPNTP
+292 SAPILLARKKPDTQ

-357 IDALS
+357 IDSLS

-382 IAQCIDNAIRP
+382 IVQIVDNIIRP

-398 GFAPLYLTLPKR
+398 GFAPLYLALPKR
-410 SNHSPKKIL
+410 SNGSQQKIL

-432 DSETSILLLS
+432 DSETSVLLLS

-468 DFKPTILACD
+468 DFKPTLLACD

-505 FLANVLDA
+505 FLASVLDA

-527 IWDGSGAYENK
+527 IWDGSGAYDNK

-549 ERIEEIAR
+549 ERIEEVAR
-557 FEEFLL
+557 FEEFWL
-563 LGGEK
+563 LGGQK

-580 ALKHQLNKLLKRVQ
+580 ALKHQLNKLLKRIQ

-606 QMHDRE
+606 QMHDKK
-612 IQSVATN
+612 IQSIATN

-662 FKIKNS
+662 FEIKNS
-668 VVCLKEFYQAFE
+668 VVGLKEFYQAFE
-680 KDLGVLEPERIAK
+680 KDLGVLEPKRIAK

-698 LVEIITALIAPFKKH
+698 LVEIITALIAPFKEH

-759 ALMAYFNPTIIKKG
+759 TLMAYFNPTIIKKG

>member
-1 MNKITLFGVVQG
+1 MVQG

-35 TQVALEIILPAHKTE
+35 AQVALEIVLPAHQTE
-50 SFLNALKKGLPPL
+50 SFLNALKKESPPL

-69 IISPYDKTLKFN
+69 IISPYDKALHFN

-121 HYAFNSCAKCG
+121 YYAFNSCAKCG
-132 ARYSLLSALPY
+132 ARYSLLNAMPY

-150 KPFKLCGF
+150 KPFKLCEF
-158 CAFVYKDANNKRF
+158 CASVYQDPTNKRF

-179 KCGITLNYKRF
+179 KCGIALNYKRF
-190 KNDDALL
+190 K
-197 ECAKDIQ
+197 
-204 KGKII
+204 
-209 ALKGND
+209 ND

-281 NALECE
+281 NASEGE
-287 SLNST
+287 SLISA
-292 SAPILLARKKPNTP
+292 SAPILLARKKPDTP

-357 IDALS
+357 IDSLS

-382 IAQCIDNAIRP
+382 IAQLVDNAIRP

-398 GFAPLYLTLPKR
+398 GFAPLYLALPKR
-410 SNHSPKKIL
+410 SNGSPKKIL
-419 ALGAEQKGHFSLL
+419 ALGAQQKGHFSLL

-478 KHKNYTTTKMAF
+478 KHQNYTTTKMACG
-490 DFNTPLLQ
+490 FNTPLLQ

-505 FLANVLDA
+505 FLASVLDA

-527 IWDGSGAYENK
+527 VWDGSGAYENK
-538 IYGAE
+538 VYGAE

-549 ERIEEIAR
+549 ERIEEVAR
-557 FEEFLL
+557 FEEFWL
-563 LGGEK
+563 LGGQK

-580 ALKHQLNKLLKRVQ
+580 SLKHQLNKLLKRVQ

-606 QMHDRE
+606 QMHDRK
-612 IQSVATN
+612 IQSIATN
-619 SIGRLFDIVAFSL
+619 SIGRLFDIIAFSL
-632 DLVGTISFEA
+632 DLTGTISFEA

-662 FKIKNS
+662 FTIKNS

-698 LVEIITALIAPFKKH
+698 LVEIITALIAPFKEH

-750 NDSSIPVGQ
+750 NDSSIPIGQ

>member
-1 MNKITLFGVVQG
+1 
-13 VGMRPF
+13 MRPF

-35 TQVALEIILPAHKTE
+35 TQAALEIILPAHQTE

-69 IISPYDKTLKFN
+69 IINPYDKTLKSN

-88 KNHPLN
+88 KNHSLN

-132 ARYSLLSALPY
+132 ARYSLLNALPY

-158 CAFVYKDANNKRF
+158 CTSTYQDPTNKRF

-179 KCGITLNYKRF
+179 KCGIALNYKRF

-209 ALKGND
+209 AF
-215 DALLECA
+215 
-222 KDIQKGKIIALK
+222 K

-242 CDGRNFQTIER
+242 CDARNFQTIER

-292 SAPILLARKKPNTP
+292 SAPILLARKKPDTP

-382 IAQCIDNAIRP
+382 IAQCIDNAMRP

-410 SNHSPKKIL
+410 SNDSQKKIL

-478 KHKNYTTTKMAF
+478 KHKNYTTTKMAC

-505 FLANVLDA
+505 FLASVLDA

-549 ERIEEIAR
+549 ERIEEVAR

-580 ALKHQLNKLLKRVQ
+580 ALKHQLNKLLERVQ

-632 DLVGTISFEA
+632 DLVETISFEA

-698 LVEIITALIAPFKKH
+698 LVEIITALIAPFKEH

-750 NDSSIPVGQ
+750 NDSNIPIGQ

>member
-1 MNKITLFGVVQG
+1 MVQG

-35 TQVALEIILPAHKTE
+35 TQAALEIILPAHQTE

-69 IISPYDKTLKFN
+69 IINPYDKTLKSN

-107 DCLREIRDKNSPYF
+107 DCLREIRDKNSLYF

-132 ARYSLLSALPY
+132 ARYSLLNALPY

-209 ALKGND
+209 ALKG
-215 DALLECA
+215 
-222 KDIQKGKIIALK
+222 
-234 GLGGFALL
+234 LGGFALL
-242 CDGRNFQTIER
+242 CDARNFQTIER

-337 PIVFTSANFS
+337 PIIFTSANFS
-347 SLPLASDEAE
+347 SLPLASDETE

-410 SNHSPKKIL
+410 SNDSQKKIL

-478 KHKNYTTTKMAF
+478 KHKNYTTTKMAC

-505 FLANVLDA
+505 FLASVLDA
-513 LLQDPHLNHPFIGI
+513 LLQDPHLNDPFIGI

-549 ERIEEIAR
+549 ERIEEVAR

-580 ALKHQLNKLLKRVQ
+580 ALKHQLNKLLERVQ

-612 IQSVATN
+612 IQSTATN

-698 LVEIITALIAPFKKH
+698 LTEIITALIAPFKEH

-737 LKRQYFFHKHFPP
+737 LKRQYFFHKHFPS
-750 NDSSIPVGQ
+750 NDSSIPIGQ

>member
-1 MNKITLFGVVQG
+1 MQYLNQTAWKLALRNDATLLNKITLFGVVQG

-19 IYTLAQKLELV
+19 IYTLAQKLGLV

-35 TQVALEIILPAHKTE
+35 AQAALEIVLPAHKTE
-50 SFLNALKKGLPPL
+50 SFLNALKKELPPL

-69 IISPYDKTLKFN
+69 IISPYDKALNFN

-88 KNHPLN
+88 KNYPLN
-94 LLSQIPKDLGVCE
+94 LLSQIPKDLGVCK

-132 ARYSLLSALPY
+132 ARYSLLNALPY

-150 KPFKLCGF
+150 KPFKLCEF
-158 CAFVYKDANNKRF
+158 CASVYQDPTNKRF

-190 KNDDALL
+190 K
-197 ECAKDIQ
+197 
-204 KGKII
+204 
-209 ALKGND
+209 ND

-265 ALMFKDLNT
+265 ALMFKDLKS

-292 SAPILLARKKPNTP
+292 SAPILLARKKPNTQ

-337 PIVFTSANFS
+337 PIIFTSANFS

-357 IDALS
+357 IDSLS

-382 IAQCIDNAIRP
+382 IVQRVDNIIRP

-398 GFAPLYLTLPKR
+398 GFAPLYLALPKR
-410 SNHSPKKIL
+410 SNDSPKKIL

-468 DFKPTILACD
+468 DFKPTLLACD
-478 KHKNYTTTKMAF
+478 KHQNYTTTKMAF

-505 FLANVLDA
+505 FLASVLDA
-513 LLQDPHLNHPFIGI
+513 LLQDLHLNHPFIGI
-527 IWDGSGAYENK
+527 IWDGSGAYDNK
-538 IYGAE
+538 VYGAE
-543 CFVGDF
+543 CFVGDL
-549 ERIEEIAR
+549 ERIEETAR

-563 LGGEK
+563 LGGQK

-580 ALKHQLNKLLKRVQ
+580 ALKHRLNKLLKRIQ

-606 QMHDRE
+606 QMHDKK

-632 DLVGTISFEA
+632 DLTGTISFEA

-662 FKIKNS
+662 FEIKNS
-668 VVCLKEFYQAFE
+668 VVCLKDFYQAFE
-680 KDLGVLEPERIAK
+680 KDLGVLDPERIAK

-698 LVEIITALIAPFKKH
+698 LVEIITALIAPFKEH

-737 LKRQYFFHKHFPP
+737 LKRQYFFHKHFPT
-750 NDSSIPVGQ
+750 NDSSIPIGQ

>member
-35 TQVALEIILPAHKTE
+35 TQAALEIILPAHKTE

-63 ALVEKI
+63 ALVEKT
-69 IISPYDKTLKFN
+69 IISPYDKALHFN

-94 LLSQIPKDLGVCE
+94 LLSQIPKDLGVCK

-132 ARYSLLSALPY
+132 ARYSLLNALPY

-150 KPFKLCGF
+150 KPFKLCEF
-158 CAFVYKDANNKRF
+158 CASVYQDPTNKRF

-179 KCGITLNYKRF
+179 KCGIALNYKRF

-197 ECAKDIQ
+197 ECAKD
-204 KGKII
+204 
-209 ALKGND
+209 L
-215 DALLECA
+215 
-222 KDIQKGKIIALK
+222 QKGKIIALK

-242 CDGRNFQTIER
+242 CDARNFQTIER

-265 ALMFKDLNT
+265 ALMFKDLNS

-292 SAPILLARKKPNTP
+292 SAPILLAHKKPDTQ

-347 SLPLASDEAE
+347 SLPLASDEKE
-357 IDALS
+357 IDSLH

-382 IAQCIDNAIRP
+382 IAQYIDNAIRP

-432 DSETSILLLS
+432 DSETSVLLLS

-468 DFKPTILACD
+468 DFKPTLLACD
-478 KHKNYTTTKMAF
+478 KHQNYTTTQMAF
-490 DFNTPLLQ
+490 EFNTPLLQ

-505 FLANVLDA
+505 FLASVLDA

-543 CFVGDF
+543 CFIGDF

-557 FEEFLL
+557 FEEFWL
-563 LGGEK
+563 LGGQK

-594 KHFKEDELEIFQ
+594 KHFKEDELEIFK
-606 QMHDRE
+606 QMHDKK

-632 DLVGTISFEA
+632 DLTGTISFEA

-656 EIAFYP
+656 ESAFYP
-662 FKIKNS
+662 FEIKNS

-680 KDLGVLEPERIAK
+680 KDLGVLEPECIAK

-698 LVEIITALIAPFKKH
+698 LVEIITALIAPFKGH

-726 LCEQLAKRLRG
+726 LCEQLAKRLKKLQRE
-737 LKRQYFFHKHFPP
+737 YFFHKHFPP

-759 ALMAYFNPTIIKKG
+759 ALMAYFNPIIIKKG

>member
-1 MNKITLFGVVQG
+1 MVQG

-35 TQVALEIILPAHKTE
+35 TQAALEIILPAHKTE

-63 ALVEKI
+63 ALVEKTI
-69 IISPYDKTLKFN
+69 IGPYDKALKFN
-81 DFRILES
+81 GFRILES

-94 LLSQIPKDLGVCE
+94 LLSQIPKDLGVCK

-121 HYAFNSCAKCG
+121 YYAFNSCAKCG
-132 ARYSLLSALPY
+132 ARYSLLNALPY

-150 KPFKLCGF
+150 KPFKLCDF
-158 CAFVYKDANNKRF
+158 CASVYQDPTNKRF

-179 KCGITLNYKRF
+179 KCGIALNYKRF
-190 KNDDALL
+190 K
-197 ECAKDIQ
+197 
-204 KGKII
+204 
-209 ALKGND
+209 ND

-258 NRPLKPF
+258 KRPLKPF
-265 ALMFKDLNT
+265 ALMFKDLKS

-287 SLNST
+287 SLSST
-292 SAPILLARKKPNTP
+292 SAPILLARKKPNTQ

-337 PIVFTSANFS
+337 PIIFTSANFS

-357 IDALS
+357 IDSLS

-382 IAQCIDNAIRP
+382 IVQRVDNIIRP

-398 GFAPLYLTLPKR
+398 GFAPLYLALPKR
-410 SNHSPKKIL
+410 SNDSPKKIL

-468 DFKPTILACD
+468 DFKPTLLACD
-478 KHKNYTTTKMAF
+478 KHKNYTTTKMACG
-490 DFNTPLLQ
+490 FNTPLLQ

-505 FLANVLDA
+505 FLASVLDA
-513 LLQDPHLNHPFIGI
+513 LLQDPYLNHPFIGI
-527 IWDGSGAYENK
+527 IWDGSGAYDNK
-538 IYGAE
+538 VYGAE
-543 CFVGDF
+543 CFVGDL
-549 ERIEEIAR
+549 ERIEETAR
-557 FEEFLL
+557 FEEFWL
-563 LGGEK
+563 LGGQK

-580 ALKHQLNKLLKRVQ
+580 ALKHRLNKLLKRIQ

-606 QMHDRE
+606 QMHDKK

-632 DLVGTISFEA
+632 DLTGTISFEA

-662 FKIKNS
+662 FEIKNS
-668 VVCLKEFYQAFE
+668 VVCLKDFYQAFE
-680 KDLGVLEPERIAK
+680 KDLGVLEPKRIAK

-698 LVEIITALIAPFKKH
+698 LVEIITALIAPFKEH

>member
-35 TQVALEIILPAHKTE
+35 TQAALEIVLPAHKTE

-69 IISPYDKTLKFN
+69 IISPYDKALHFN

-94 LLSQIPKDLGVCE
+94 LLSQIPKDLGVCK

-132 ARYSLLSALPY
+132 ARYSLLNALPY

-158 CAFVYKDANNKRF
+158 CASTYQNPTNKRF

-179 KCGITLNYKRF
+179 KCGIALNYK
-190 KNDDALL
+190 
-197 ECAKDIQ
+197 Q
-204 KGKII
+204 
-209 ALKGND
+209 LKND

-242 CDGRNFQTIER
+242 CDARNFQTIER

-265 ALMFKDLNT
+265 ALMFKDLNS

-281 NALECE
+281 NELECE
-287 SLNST
+287 SLSSI
-292 SAPILLARKKPNTP
+292 SAPILLARKKPNVK

-357 IDALS
+357 IDSLS

-382 IAQCIDNAIRP
+382 IVQRVDNIIRP

-410 SNHSPKKIL
+410 SNGSPKKIL
-419 ALGAEQKGHFSLL
+419 ALGAQQKGHFSLL

-468 DFKPTILACD
+468 DFKPTLLACD
-478 KHKNYTTTKMAF
+478 KHQNYTTTKMAF

-505 FLANVLDA
+505 FLASILDA

-527 IWDGSGAYENK
+527 VWDGSGAYKNK
-538 IYGAE
+538 VYGAE
-543 CFVGDF
+543 CFVGDL

-557 FEEFLL
+557 FEEFWL
-563 LGGEK
+563 LGGQK
-568 AIKEPK
+568 AIKEPR

-594 KHFKEDELEIFQ
+594 KHFKEDELGIFK
-606 QMHDRE
+606 QMHDKK

-632 DLVGTISFEA
+632 GVVGTISFEA

-662 FKIKNS
+662 FEIKNS
-668 VVCLKEFYQAFE
+668 VVRLKEFYQAFE

-698 LVEIITALIAPFKKH
+698 LVEIITALIAPFKGH

-726 LCEQLAKRLRG
+726 LCEQLAQRLKKLQRE
-737 LKRQYFFHKHFPP
+737 YFFHKHFPP

>member
-19 IYTLAQKLELV
+19 VYTLAQKLGLV
-30 GFVRN
+30 GFTRN
-35 TQVALEIILPAHKTE
+35 TQAALEIILPAHKTE
-50 SFLNALKKGLPPL
+50 SFLNALKKELPPL
-63 ALVEKI
+63 ALIEKI
-69 IISPYDKTLKFN
+69 VISPYDKVLHFN

-94 LLSQIPKDLGVCE
+94 LLSQIPKDLGVCK

-132 ARYSLLSALPY
+132 ARYSLLNALPY

-150 KPFKLCGF
+150 KPFKLCKF
-158 CAFVYKDANNKRF
+158 CASVYKDAHNKRF

-179 KCGITLNYKRF
+179 KCGIALNYKRF

-197 ECAKDIQ
+197 ECT
-204 KGKII
+204 
-209 ALKGND
+209 
-215 DALLECA
+215 

-242 CDGRNFQTIER
+242 CDARNFQTIER

-265 ALMFKDLNT
+265 ALMFKDLNS

-281 NALECE
+281 NELECE
-287 SLNST
+287 SLSST
-292 SAPILLARKKPNTP
+292 SAPILLARKKPDTQ

-347 SLPLASDEAE
+347 SLPLASDEKE
-357 IDALS
+357 IDSLH

-382 IAQCIDNAIRP
+382 IVQRVDNIIRP

-410 SNHSPKKIL
+410 SNHPPKKIL

-432 DSETSILLLS
+432 DSETSVLLLS

-478 KHKNYTTTKMAF
+478 KHQNYTTTKMAF

-505 FLANVLDA
+505 FLASVLDA

-527 IWDGSGAYENK
+527 VWDGSGAYENK

-543 CFVGDF
+543 CFVGDL
-549 ERIEEIAR
+549 ERIEETAR
-557 FEEFLL
+557 FEEFWL
-563 LGGEK
+563 LGGQK

-606 QMHDRE
+606 QMHDKK

-632 DLVGTISFEA
+632 DLTGTISFEA

-656 EIAFYP
+656 ESAFYP
-662 FKIKNS
+662 FEIKNS
-668 VVCLKEFYQAFE
+668 VVDLKEFYQAFE
-680 KDLGVLEPERIAK
+680 KDLGVLEPKRIAK

-698 LVEIITALIAPFKKH
+698 LVEIITALIAPFKEH

-726 LCEQLAKRLRG
+726 LCEQLAKRFKKLQRE
-737 LKRQYFFHKHFPP
+737 YFFHKHFPP

>member
-1 MNKITLFGVVQG
+1 MVQG

-19 IYTLAQKLELV
+19 VYTLAQKLELV

-35 TQVALEIILPAHKTE
+35 TQAALEIVLPAHKTE

-69 IISPYDKTLKFN
+69 IISPYDKALHFN

-132 ARYSLLSALPY
+132 ARYSLLNALPY

-150 KPFKLCGF
+150 KPFKLCEF
-158 CAFVYKDANNKRF
+158 CASVYQDPTNKRF

-179 KCGITLNYKRF
+179 KCGIALNYKRF
-190 KNDDALL
+190 KNDNALL
-197 ECAKDIQ
+197 ECAKD
-204 KGKII
+204 
-209 ALKGND
+209 L
-215 DALLECA
+215 
-222 KDIQKGKIIALK
+222 QKGKIIALK

-242 CDGRNFQTIER
+242 CDARNFQTIER

-265 ALMFKDLNT
+265 ALMFKDLKS

-292 SAPILLARKKPNTP
+292 SAPILLVRKKPDTQ

-382 IAQCIDNAIRP
+382 IVQRVDNIIRP

-410 SNHSPKKIL
+410 SNGSQKKIL

-432 DSETSILLLS
+432 DSKTSVLLLS

-468 DFKPTILACD
+468 DFKPTLLACD
-478 KHKNYTTTKMAF
+478 KHQNYTTTQMAF

-505 FLANVLDA
+505 FLASVLDA

-538 IYGAE
+538 VYGAE
-543 CFVGDF
+543 CFVGDL
-549 ERIEEIAR
+549 ERIEEVAR
-557 FEEFLL
+557 FEEFWL
-563 LGGEK
+563 LGGQK

-580 ALKHQLNKLLKRVQ
+580 ALKHQLNKLLERIQ

-606 QMHDRE
+606 QMHDKK

-662 FKIKNS
+662 FEIKNS
-668 VVCLKEFYQAFE
+668 VVGLKDFYQAFE
-680 KDLGVLEPERIAK
+680 KDLGVLEPKRIAK

-698 LVEIITALIAPFKKH
+698 LVEIITALIAPFKEH

-726 LCEQLAKRLRG
+726 LCEQLAQRLRG

-750 NDSSIPVGQ
+750 NDSSIPIGQ